1 MANVLMIGFPGEGH
15 INPSLGVV
23 KELKAKGEHVVYYG
37 VKEYENKI
45 ASSGAEFRE
54 YEDFRKDEQRDAT
67 EFLLLMIETSKK
79 PHSVFLRK

>member
-54 YEDFRKDEQRDAT
+54 YEDFRKDEFGKTQRV
-67 EFLLLMIETSKK
+67 MNSGRYR
-79 PHSVFLRK
+79 VFAIND